1 MAKFCT
7 GCGMELTDGLM
18 FCTGCGTKVPEVAP
32 KEAPVSNEAE
42 QVAAEKAQEPVAQAV
57 ATEQPVAQP
66 QQNAPPINQAQPQ
79 YNQQQQ
85 QYSPPP
91 PQQTAYTPP
100 PLPREILDS
109 DVKGTKYEPISA
121 WGFIGIMLLMCIPVV
136 GALLVI
142 IWACGG
148 CRKLSKRAFA
158 RATLILAAIGIVI
171 GLIIGIAAGSLFN
184 FVSNEVKSN
193 ADEPGGIAAIFS
205 SITGD
210 KDGEGIMGLLEN
222 IEGINKEAE
231 KQNNGWPK
239 KLRKYPGGEAKSVT
253 SYRTEISGTSK
264 EEMFSWIED
273 LKKDGYKYQDFYEMG
288 MTEQD
293 MLDMNG
299 WWATDGKLYLSMSYA
314 DGTVTVD
321 HMNELPD
328 LDSYFN

>member
-18 FCTGCGTKVPEVAP
+18 FCTGCGTKVSDEVP
-32 KEAPVSNEAE
+32 KEAPISNGAE
-42 QVAAEKAQEPVAQAV
+42 QVAAEKAQEPVVQA
-57 ATEQPVAQP
+57 AAEQPVA
-66 QQNAPPINQAQPQ
+66 QAQPQ
-79 YNQQQQ
+79 YNQQQQQ

-121 WGFIGIMLLMCIPVV
+121 WGFIGIMLLMCIPIV

-148 CRKLSKRAFA
+148 CRKLSKRAYA
-158 RATLILAAIGIVI
+158 RATLILMAIGLVI
-171 GLIIGIAAGSLFN
+171 SLIIGIAAGGFMSFLSKN
-184 FVSNEVKSN
+184 AETN

-210 KDGEGIMGLLEN
+210 KDGEGIMGILEN

-253 SYRTEISGTSK
+253 SYRTEISGTTK
-264 EEMFSWIED
+264 DEMFSWIED
-273 LKKDGYKYQDFYEMG
+273 LKKDGYKFQDFYEMG
-288 MTEQD
+288 MSEQD

-321 HMNELPD
+321 HLSELPD
-328 LDSYFN
+328 LESYFN

>member
-18 FCTGCGTKVPEVAP
+18 FCTGCGTKVPEGAP
-32 KEAPVSNEAE
+32 AEAPAVKEEIPAE
-42 QVAAEKAQEPVAQAV
+42 EKVVKEPVTV
-57 ATEQPVAQP
+57 
-66 QQNAPPINQAQPQ
+66 QAQPE
-79 YNQQQQ
+79 QQQ
-85 QYSPPP
+85 QYIPPQQQP

-109 DVKGTKYEPISA
+109 DIKGTKYEPISA
-121 WGFIGIMLLMCIPVV
+121 WGFIGIMLLMCIPIV
-136 GALLVI
+136 GILLVI

-148 CRKLSKRAFA
+148 CRKLCKRSLA
-158 RATLILAAIGIVI
+158 RATLIMTAIGLVI
-171 GLIIGIAAGSLFN
+171 SRIIGIAAGGFIN
-184 FVSNEVKSN
+184 FLSKNAD
-193 ADEPGGIAAIFS
+193 ADEPGGIVAVFS

-210 KDGEGIMGLLEN
+210 KDGEGLMGLLEN
-222 IEGINKEAE
+222 IEGINKDAE

-253 SYRTEISGTSK
+253 SYRTEISGTTAD
-264 EEMFSWIED
+264 EMFSWIED
-273 LKKDGYKYQDFYEMG
+273 LKKDGYKFQDFYDMG

-299 WWATDGKLYLSMSYA
+299 WWATDGKLYLSMSFA

-328 LDSYFN
+328 LESYFN